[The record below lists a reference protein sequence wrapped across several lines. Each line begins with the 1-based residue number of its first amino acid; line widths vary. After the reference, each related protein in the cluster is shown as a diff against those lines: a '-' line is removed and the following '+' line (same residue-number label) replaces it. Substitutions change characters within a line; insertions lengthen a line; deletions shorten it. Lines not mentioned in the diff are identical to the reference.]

1 MNQLHI
7 TLEENSP
14 AIKWAN
20 TQADRIG
27 ARGHV
32 GTHLDC
38 YTTVPEKPEYNTT
51 AMVLDCQ
58 NEMPKEEDIK
68 SLTTLEN
75 MALLLHTANLER
87 NEYGTDMYFST
98 ETFLSEEVLHTIL
111 EKKPLFI
118 IIDSHG
124 IAEKGKRH
132 IEFDKI
138 CEANG
143 CHVIENVDLSCIG
156 NQKEVQLKILIN
168 INHQSTGKP
177 CELYCV

>member
-7 TLEENSP
+7 TLEEYSP

-38 YTTVPEKPEYNTT
+38 YTTVPEKPEYNIT
-51 AMVLDCQ
+51 AIVLDCQ

-75 MALLLHTANLER
+75 MALLLHTASHRSGLILPCCC
-87 NEYGTDMYFST
+87 
-98 ETFLSEEVLHTIL
+98 LS
-111 EKKPLFI
+111 
-118 IIDSHG
+118 
-124 IAEKGKRH
+124 
-132 IEFDKI
+132 
-138 CEANG
+138 
-143 CHVIENVDLSCIG
+143 
-156 NQKEVQLKILIN
+156 
-168 INHQSTGKP
+168 
-177 CELYCV
+177 

>member
-38 YTTVPEKPEYNTT
+38 YTTVPEKPEYNIT

-68 SLTTLEN
+68 SLTTLE
-75 MALLLHTANLER
+75 
-87 NEYGTDMYFST
+87 
-98 ETFLSEEVLHTIL
+98 IW
-111 EKKPLFI
+111 
-118 IIDSHG
+118 
-124 IAEKGKRH
+124 
-132 IEFDKI
+132 
-138 CEANG
+138 
-143 CHVIENVDLSCIG
+143 
-156 NQKEVQLKILIN
+156 
-168 INHQSTGKP
+168 
-177 CELYCV
+177 LYCYIQPIWRETNTERICISPQKPF

>member
-38 YTTVPEKPEYNTT
+38 YTTVPEKPEYNIT

-58 NEMPKEEDIK
+58 NDK
-68 SLTTLEN
+68 ST
-75 MALLLHTANLER
+75 
-87 NEYGTDMYFST
+87 FSIT
-98 ETFLSEEVLHTIL
+98 WQPLASQILSNSIC
-111 EKKPLFI
+111 LFPFSAI
-118 IIDSHG
+118 
-124 IAEKGKRH
+124 
-132 IEFDKI
+132 
-138 CEANG
+138 
-143 CHVIENVDLSCIG
+143 
-156 NQKEVQLKILIN
+156 
-168 INHQSTGKP
+168 P
-177 CELYCV
+177 

>member
-38 YTTVPEKPEYNTT
+38 YTTVPEKPEYNIT

-75 MALLLHTANLER
+75 MAYCYIQPIWRETNTER
-87 NEYGTDMYFST
+87 ICISPQ
-98 ETFLSEEVLHTIL
+98 
-111 EKKPLFI
+111 KPF
-118 IIDSHG
+118 
-124 IAEKGKRH
+124 
-132 IEFDKI
+132 
-138 CEANG
+138 
-143 CHVIENVDLSCIG
+143 
-156 NQKEVQLKILIN
+156 
-168 INHQSTGKP
+168 
-177 CELYCV
+177 

>member
-38 YTTVPEKPEYNTT
+38 YTTVPEKPEYNIT

-87 NEYGTDMYFST
+87 NEYGTDTAIGKYESDPKSWDIGDST
-98 ETFLSEEVLHTIL
+98 FTLDVGWL
-111 EKKPLFI
+111 P
-118 IIDSHG
+118 
-124 IAEKGKRH
+124 
-132 IEFDKI
+132 
-138 CEANG
+138 
-143 CHVIENVDLSCIG
+143 
-156 NQKEVQLKILIN
+156 
-168 INHQSTGKP
+168 
-177 CELYCV
+177 

>member
-38 YTTVPEKPEYNTT
+38 YTTVPEKPEYNIT

-68 SLTTLEN
+68 SLTTLEKYGFTVTYSQFGEKRIRN
-75 MALLLHTANLER
+75 GYVFLHR
-87 NEYGTDMYFST
+87 N
-98 ETFLSEEVLHTIL
+98 LSE
-111 EKKPLFI
+111 
-118 IIDSHG
+118 
-124 IAEKGKRH
+124 
-132 IEFDKI
+132 
-138 CEANG
+138 
-143 CHVIENVDLSCIG
+143 
-156 NQKEVQLKILIN
+156 
-168 INHQSTGKP
+168 
-177 CELYCV
+177 